1 MINRGRCRRRPIRL
15 YHGYRSR
22 VSFRRSQPKSLSVTA
37 GFLPWEDFYWSCI
50 EASILESNAEKV
62 AIPPNQSAFANRSE
76 IVKGQ
81 FELKRYELAILTPY
95 ASSDICDVADSAM
108 MRTRFLAKKN
118 QRAFVDFRPAD
129 RSAFERAFP
138 SLEAI

>member
-1 MINRGRCRRRPIRL
+1 MISGLALASAILRKRSSCCAVQGRLRRFSARGGL
-15 YHGYRSR
+15 YRS
-22 VSFRRSQPKSLSVTA
+22 FT
-37 GFLPWEDFYWSCI
+37 

-81 FELKRYELAILTPY
+81 CELKWYELVVLT
-95 ASSDICDVADSAM
+95 ANACTEVCDVADSAM
-108 MRTRFLAKKN
+108 TRTRFLAKKN

-129 RSAFERAFP
+129 RSAFERALP